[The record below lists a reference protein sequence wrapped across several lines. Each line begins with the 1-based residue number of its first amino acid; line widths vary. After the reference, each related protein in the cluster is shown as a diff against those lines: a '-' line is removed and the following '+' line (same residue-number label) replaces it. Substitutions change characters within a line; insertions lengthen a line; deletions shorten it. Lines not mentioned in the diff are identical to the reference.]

1 MTTLTPTRTFRPRRA
16 GLLAALIV
24 AAIAIAV
31 AIPGV
36 LRNYGPWADEGT
48 ATQAAKAELPA
59 ALFRS
64 GGGDAGIEKLQQR
77 LKENPQDFGAHLSLA
92 NGYLQ
97 KVRETGDP
105 AYYTKA
111 DELLKGAARLD
122 ASNPELLATQ
132 GILALARHDFAGAL
146 VFGRQALAQDSER
159 ARYYGVVADA
169 QVELGQYNEAVNSL
183 QEMVN
188 RRPDFDAF
196 SRVAYARELHGDPE
210 GAIEAMQFAIEAGSS
225 IPENIAW
232 AHVQV
237 GNRYFDLG
245 RLDDATKEYDTA
257 LTTFTEY
264 ASALAGQAQVAAAR
278 GDLAKAATLY
288 QQAFDR
294 MPLSQYAIALG
305 DVAAKQGDTAKA
317 ASQYSLV
324 RALDRLYTAN
334 GANTDLEL
342 ALFLAD
348 HNLDLGESLAKARA
362 AYSARPSIHAAD
374 VLAWTLFKTGNVQE
388 AEKYAQEALKLNTR
402 DSLKLFHAAVIEKA
416 LGKKDEAKNLFEQAT
431 SLNPRFSVLHADDA
445 AAALKELRGS

>member
-1 MTTLTPTRTFRPRRA
+1 MTTLTPTRTFRPRRS

-24 AAIAIAV
+24 GAIAVAV

-36 LRNYGPWADEGT
+36 LRNYGPWAGDST

-59 ALFRS
+59 TLFRR
-64 GGGDAGIEKLQQR
+64 GGDADIEKLQRR
-77 LKENPQDFGAHLSLA
+77 LKENPQDFATHLTLAH
-92 NGYLQ
+92 GYLQ

-111 DELLKGAARLD
+111 DELLKSAARLD
-122 ASNPELLATQ
+122 SANPELLAAQ

-146 VFGRQALAQDSER
+146 ALGKQALAQDPER

-169 QVELGQYNEAVNSL
+169 QVELGQYQEAVNSL

-188 RRPDFDAF
+188 RRPDFDAY

-210 GAIEAMQFAIEAGSS
+210 GAIEAMLFAIEAGSS

-237 GNRYFDLG
+237 GNRYVELG

-257 LTTFTEY
+257 LVITNDY
-264 ASALAGQAQVAAAR
+264 AAALGGHAGIAAAR
-278 GDLAKAATLY
+278 GDLATAAALY
-288 QQAFDR
+288 QRAFER

-317 ASQYSLV
+317 DSQYSLV

-348 HNLDLGESLAKARA
+348 HNLDLGESLARARA
-362 AYSARPSIHAAD
+362 AYTARPSIHAAD
-374 VLAWTLFKTGNVQE
+374 VLAWTLFKTGNAQE
-388 AEKYAQEALKLNTR
+388 AERYAQEALKLNTR
-402 DSLKLFHAAVIEKA
+402 DSVKLFHAAMIEKT
-416 LGKKDEAKNLFEQAT
+416 LGKKDEAKHLLEQAT
-431 SLNPRFSVLHADDA
+431 ALNPRFSVLYADEA
-445 AAALKELRGS
+445 SAALKELRGS